1 MRSIFQ
7 SVIINVITSS
17 FLKTSGIKYLLVL
30 GDLLTLKTI
39 QCLLVVLTPEDI
51 ILLQMFDGKMS
62 DKIC

>member
-1 MRSIFQ
+1 MRSVFQ

-17 FLKTSGIKYLLVL
+17 SLKTSAIKYLLVL

-39 QCLLVVLTPEDI
+39 QCLLVVVTPEDI
-51 ILLQMFDGKMS
+51 ILLQMFDSKMS